1 MGSMTSDRGVGKYLI
16 MGGEFHQCDGG
27 GGVDLKLRFSM
38 MCSIIL

>member
-16 MGGEFHQCDGG
+16 RGANFINVMG